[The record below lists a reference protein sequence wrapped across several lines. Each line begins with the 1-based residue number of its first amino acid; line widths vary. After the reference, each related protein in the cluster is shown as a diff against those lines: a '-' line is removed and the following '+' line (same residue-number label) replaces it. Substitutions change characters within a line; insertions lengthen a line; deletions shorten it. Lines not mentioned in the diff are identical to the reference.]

1 MAIPSLVL
9 PIAIA
14 LLGGPGA
21 SGETPNRGTEPL
33 DAGVRSVLLAI
44 RQAAAEN
51 HRLPANTSNP
61 AAGSRRLEGDRL
73 TERLF
78 RRAADAARQFPPA
91 VASKAYVAALG
102 IGLDDS
108 LLLRENPIVGGLWRH
123 WESDENR
130 RARLAVLGTP
140 KMRGRRD
147 SCQHFVVSAALAAL
161 MNPAAA
167 ETIGVLKEVR
177 DAQGGSGFSL
187 VDLQSDL
194 AGVEFAT
201 RVGGSKITLERLA
214 RSFAVD
220 DFLPAPGALREG
232 LSWSDFLAAFGSI
245 QDERF
250 QRQRE
255 AIRQR
260 VLSLPGFRG
269 R

>member
-1 MAIPSLVL
+1 MTIPSFVL
-9 PIAIA
+9 PVAIV
-14 LLGGPGA
+14 LFGGPGT
-21 SGETPNRGTEPL
+21 SGETPTRGTESL

-51 HRLPANTSNP
+51 HRLPPNTSSP
-61 AAGSRRLEGDRL
+61 AAGSRRIDGDRL

-78 RRAADAARQFPPA
+78 RRAADAARQLPPA
-91 VASKAYVAALG
+91 VASKAYLAGLG

-108 LLLRENPIVGGLWRH
+108 LLLRDNPMIGGLWRH
-123 WESDENR
+123 WESDEDR
-130 RARLAVLGTP
+130 RARLAVLGSPT
-140 KMRGRRD
+140 MRGRHD
-147 SCQHFVVSAALAAL
+147 SAQHFVVSAALAAL

-201 RVGGSKITLERLA
+201 RVRGSQITLERLA

-232 LSWSDFLAAFGSI
+232 LSWSDFLAAYGSI

-260 VLSLPGFRG
+260 ILSLPGFRG

>member
-1 MAIPSLVL
+1 MTVPGLVL
-9 PIAIA
+9 PVVIA
-14 LLGGPGA
+14 LLAGPGTSA
-21 SGETPNRGTEPL
+21 ETPFRGTEPL

-51 HRLPANTSNP
+51 HRLPPRTSNP

-78 RRAADAARQFPPA
+78 RRAADAARQLPPA
-91 VASKAYVAALG
+91 VALKAYLAGLG

-108 LLLRENPIVGGLWRH
+108 LLLRDNPMVGGLWRH
-123 WESDENR
+123 WESDEDRNS
-130 RARLAVLGTP
+130 RLAVLGRPT
-140 KMRGRRD
+140 MRGRRD
-147 SCQHFVVSAALAAL
+147 SAQHFVVSAALAEL

-201 RVGGSKITLERLA
+201 RLRRSQVTLDRLA

-220 DFLPAPGALREG
+220 DFLPEPGGLGEG
-232 LSWSDFLAAFGSI
+232 LSWGAFLAAYGSI

-260 VLSLPGFRG
+260 ILSLPGYRG